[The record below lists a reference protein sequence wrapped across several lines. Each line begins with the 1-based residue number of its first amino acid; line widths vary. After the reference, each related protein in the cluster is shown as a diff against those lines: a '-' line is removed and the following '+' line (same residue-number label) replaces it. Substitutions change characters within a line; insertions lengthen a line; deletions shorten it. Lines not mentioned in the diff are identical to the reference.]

1 MNYIDDILSKNQNIS
16 HEQFDFDGG
25 GNDYVEK
32 LKVSNLTDDF
42 NKTCKK
48 KGYPNK
54 LPHIIPAN
62 KYKRIIV
69 IGDLHGDVA
78 KTLKALLIAKVIDKN
93 NNWIGGKTAVVQIGD
108 QLDGCRPSG
117 SNDDCSQD
125 DRKDY
130 ADIKVMDILD
140 NIHKKAIKKG
150 GAVFSLLGNHE
161 MMQENGN
168 RYISPKSYAYFNNYT
183 DPKTGKTIANGKKAR
198 AHAFKPGNEYAV
210 RLACTRQAALII
222 GSWLF
227 VHAGVLPELS
237 TNKDGTVKMTVKQIN
252 LVVRKWL
259 LGQLTTNEEIQGV
272 GTVGDIINNYNLS
285 PFWPRFF
292 GTMKPNKPM
301 SHHICR
307 EKLKPTL
314 KVYGING
321 MIVGHTPQFMYGRS
335 INSTCNNKLWRV
347 DVGMSS
353 AFKKFSSRTK
363 SRARKVQVLQI
374 KNDGKN
380 PKSDF
385 TILAEL

>member
-1 MNYIDDILSKNQNIS
+1 MNYIDEILTKQSNNNLEK
-16 HEQFDFDGG
+16 FDFDGG
-25 GNDYVEK
+25 GMEQ
-32 LKVSNLTDDF
+32 LKVANLTDNF

-48 KGYPNK
+48 KGYKHK

-78 KTLKALLIAKVIDKN
+78 KTLKALLISKVIDKN

-108 QLDGCRPSG
+108 QLDGCRPS
-117 SNDDCSQD
+117 SNNDDCSQD

-140 NIHKKAIKKG
+140 NIHKKAVKKG

-183 DPKTGKTIANGKKAR
+183 DPKTGKTISNGKTAR

-237 TNKDGTVKMTVKQIN
+237 KKMNVKQIN

-259 LGQLTTNEEIQGV
+259 LGQLNRNEEVEGV

-301 SHHICR
+301 SHHVCR

-314 KVYGING
+314 QVYGING